1 MIRIVK
7 LSGKLYGKEIDIEN
21 LDDTDDIQTFTS
33 EGKPVILVEN
43 LEDLE
48 VLGIKADEVIMV
60 EKE

>member
-7 LSGKLYGKEIDIEN
+7 LSGKLYGKEIGIEN